1 MSRESQ
7 HIEWKESWR
16 DDYLK
21 WICAFANTEGGGELH
36 IGINDHG
43 DVVGLNNA
51 KKLLEELPN
60 KTRDLLGVVPSI
72 ELEVKSNLEY
82 LIIFIEHY
90 PFPVSFRG
98 NYYVRSGSTLQELKA
113 TALDA
118 FILSKQGKKWD
129 GIPIPGLSVSDL
141 STNTLERFKVLAS
154 KNERVDDEVLEDTYD
169 AILDNLLLR
178 EGAYLKRAGI
188 LLFHPNPEKYVT
200 GCSVKIG
207 FFRDDDDLLF
217 QDEVNGNLL
226 HQGEE
231 VLSILKKKYF
241 RAGIAYDQNGSR
253 IEAFEWPED
262 AVREAVFNA
271 IAHKDYE
278 KSNPT
283 QISIYEDKIIF
294 WNEGQLPDGLSF
306 EDLKSKHP
314 SKPQNPDIAR
324 AMYRAGFIEAWGRG
338 TIKMINACRHAGLPE
353 PIIVR
358 RHNGM
363 YVEFRRYTLQALTK
377 KGLKNELIDIILHV
391 QKHCSIDNK
400 KVQEICRVSKS
411 TATRYLAEL
420 DGLYL
425 ERQGVTGA
433 GTEYSLK

>member
-16 DDYLK
+16 DEYLK

-36 IGINDHG
+36 IGVNDQG
-43 DVVGLNNA
+43 DVVGISHA
-51 KKLLEELPN
+51 KKLLEDLPN
-60 KTRDLLGVVPSI
+60 KVRDLLGVIPSI
-72 ELEVKSNLEY
+72 ELVMKSGMEY
-82 LIIFIEHY
+82 LVISVEHY
-90 PFPVSFRG
+90 PFPVSFKG
-98 NYYVRSGSTLQELKA
+98 KYYLRSGATLQELKGG
-113 TALDA
+113 ALDA

-129 GIPIPGLSVSDL
+129 GIPIPGLSITDL
-141 STNTLERFKVLAS
+141 SQPTLERFKILAS
-154 KNERVDDEVLEDTYD
+154 KNRRVDDEVLNDTYE

-178 EGAYLKRAGI
+178 DGEYLKRAGI
-188 LLFHPNPEKYVT
+188 LLFHSNPEKYVT
-200 GCSVKIG
+200 GCAVKIG

-226 HQGEE
+226 HQAEE
-231 VLSILKKKYF
+231 VLDTLRKKYF
-241 RAGIAYDQNGSR
+241 RARIAYDQGGARLES
-253 IEAFEWPED
+253 FEWPED

-324 AMYRAGFIEAWGRG
+324 TMYRVGFIEAWGRG
-338 TIKMINACRHAGLPE
+338 TIKMINACRKVGLPE
-353 PIIVR
+353 PIIER

-363 YVEFRRYTLQALTK
+363 YIEFRRYTFKALTNKGVK
-377 KGLKNELIDIILHV
+377 KELIAIILHV
-391 QKHCSIDNK
+391 QIHGSIDNK
-400 KVQEICRVSKS
+400 KVQEICEVSKA
-411 TATRYLAEL
+411 TATRYLNEL
-420 DGLYL
+420 DGEFLAK
-425 ERQGVTGA
+425 RGNTGA
-433 GTEYSLK
+433 GTEYLLK